1 MQPIADKYRI
11 CFRIFLF
18 FLFLIANS
26 TLLKS
31 GNEVTIYDVAKAL
44 SLSPSTVSR
53 ALKDHPHIKKETKK
67 KIIATAS
74 EMGYRH
80 NKFASSLRQK
90 HTNTIG
96 VVVPRLN
103 SYFMASVLAG
113 IEEVT
118 SEQGYGL
125 IISQSQ
131 ESWRKEISCVSTLF
145 NSRVD
150 GILVSL
156 AFETKNLDHFNLLFN
171 KDIPV
176 IFFDRVADYHGCMS
190 VVIDNYKAA
199 YEATSH
205 LLQQG
210 CKKLAHLGGNLLRN
224 VYSER
229 LRGFRQ
235 ALADKHAEFN
245 EDFLFITDLS
255 VQAGTEVAAN
265 ILKMKSRPD
274 GIFTAND
281 TTAVSIIVELE
292 KAGIKIPEEI
302 AVVGFNNEPIS
313 QVVQPNL
320 TTVNYPAREI
330 GEIAAT
336 SLIGQ
341 FKNSQS
347 SNLST
352 IVLKHNLIIRN
363 SSIKQIPNNS

>member
-1 MQPIADKYRI
+1 M
-11 CFRIFLF
+11 
-18 FLFLIANS
+18 
-26 TLLKS
+26 KS
-31 GNEVTIYDVAKAL
+31 SNEVTIYDVAKAL
-44 SLSPSTVSR
+44 NLSPSTVSR
-53 ALKDHPHIKKETKK
+53 ALKDHPHIRKETKK
-67 KIIATAS
+67 KIIATAA

-103 SYFMASVLAG
+103 SHFMASALAG
-113 IEEVT
+113 IEKIT
-118 SEQGYGL
+118 SENGYGL

-150 GILVSL
+150 GLIVSL
-156 AFETKNLDHFNLLFN
+156 AFETKNMDHFDILFN
-171 KDIPV
+171 RDIPV
-176 IFFDRVADYHGCMS
+176 IFFDRVADCHGCIN
-190 VVIDNYKAA
+190 VIIDNYKAG

-205 LLQQG
+205 MLQQG
-210 CKKLAHLGGNLLRN
+210 CKRIVHIGGNMLRN

-229 LRGFRQ
+229 FRGFKQ
-235 ALADKHAEFN
+235 ALYENNVEFDQN
-245 EDFLFITDLS
+245 LLFITDMS
-255 VQAGTEVAAN
+255 EQAGIEVAGKL
-265 ILKMKSRPD
+265 LKLRPRPD

-281 TTAVSIIVELE
+281 TTAVSVIVELE

-313 QVVQPNL
+313 QVVKPNL
-320 TTVNYPAREI
+320 TTVDYPAREI

-341 FKNSQS
+341 LKNSQS

-352 IVLKHNLIIRN
+352 IVLKHRLIIRD
-363 SSIKQIPNNS
+363 SSIKNNHQNS

>member
-1 MQPIADKYRI
+1 
-11 CFRIFLF
+11 
-18 FLFLIANS
+18 
-26 TLLKS
+26 
-31 GNEVTIYDVAKAL
+31 
-44 SLSPSTVSR
+44 VSR
-53 ALKDHPHIKKETKK
+53 ALKDHPHIRKETKR
-67 KIIATAS
+67 KILATAS

-80 NKFASSLRQK
+80 NKFASSLRQR

-113 IEEVT
+113 IEKVT
-118 SEQGYGL
+118 SESGYGL

-150 GILVSL
+150 GLLVSL
-156 AFETKNLDHFNLLFN
+156 AFETKNLDHFDILFS

-176 IFFDRVADYHGCMS
+176 IFFDRVADCHGCMS

-210 CKKLAHLGGNLLRN
+210 CKKLAYLGGNLLRN

-229 LRGFRQ
+229 LRGFMQ
-235 ALADKHAEFN
+235 ALSDNHVEFN

-265 ILKMKSRPD
+265 IIKMKSRPD
-274 GIFTAND
+274 GLFTAND
-281 TTAVSIIVELE
+281 TTAVAAIVELE
-292 KAGIKIPEEI
+292 KRGIIVPDDI
-302 AVVGFNNEPIS
+302 AVVGFNNEPMS
-313 QVVQPNL
+313 QVVRPNL
-320 TTVNYPAREI
+320 TTVDYPAREM

-336 SLIGQ
+336 SLINQ
-341 FKNSQS
+341 LKNTQQA
-347 SNLST
+347 NLST
-352 IVLKHNLIIRN
+352 IVLKHSLLIRE
-363 SSIKQIPNNS
+363 SSIKNKSDNTK

>member
-1 MQPIADKYRI
+1 M
-11 CFRIFLF
+11 
-18 FLFLIANS
+18 
-26 TLLKS
+26 KS
-31 GNEVTIYDVAKAL
+31 SNEVTIYDVAKAL
-44 SLSPSTVSR
+44 NLSPSTVSR
-53 ALKDHPHIKKETKK
+53 ALKDHPHIRKETKK
-67 KIIATAS
+67 KIIATAA

-103 SYFMASVLAG
+103 SHFMASALAG
-113 IEEVT
+113 IEKIT
-118 SEQGYGL
+118 SENGYGL

-150 GILVSL
+150 GLIVSL
-156 AFETKNLDHFNLLFN
+156 AFETKNMDHFDILFN
-171 KDIPV
+171 RDIPV
-176 IFFDRVADYHGCMS
+176 IFFDRVADCHGCIN
-190 VVIDNYKAA
+190 VIIDNYKAG

-210 CKKLAHLGGNLLRN
+210 CKRIVHIGGNMLRN

-229 LRGFRQ
+229 FRGFKQ
-235 ALADKHAEFN
+235 ALYENNVEFDQN
-245 EDFLFITDLS
+245 LLFITDMS
-255 VQAGTEVAAN
+255 EQAGIEVAGKL
-265 ILKMKSRPD
+265 LKLRPRPD

-281 TTAVSIIVELE
+281 TTAVSVIVELE

-313 QVVQPNL
+313 QVVKPNL
-320 TTVNYPAREI
+320 TTVDYPAREI

-341 FKNSQS
+341 LKNSQS

-352 IVLKHNLIIRN
+352 IVLKHRLIIRD
-363 SSIKQIPNNS
+363 SSIKNNHQNS

>member
-1 MQPIADKYRI
+1 V
-11 CFRIFLF
+11 
-18 FLFLIANS
+18 
-26 TLLKS
+26 KS
-31 GNEVTIYDVAKAL
+31 SNEVTIYDIAKAL
-44 SLSPSTVSR
+44 NLSPSTVSR
-53 ALKDHPHIKKETKK
+53 ALKDHPHIRKETKK
-67 KIIATAS
+67 KIIATAA

-103 SYFMASVLAG
+103 SHFMASALAG
-113 IEEVT
+113 IEKVT
-118 SEQGYGL
+118 SENGYGL

-150 GILVSL
+150 GLLVSL
-156 AFETKNLDHFNLLFN
+156 AFETKNLDHFNILFE

-176 IFFDRVADYHGCMS
+176 IFFDRVADCHGCIN
-190 VVIDNYKAA
+190 VVIDNYKAG

-210 CKKLAHLGGNLLRN
+210 CKRIVHLGGNMLRN

-229 LRGFRQ
+229 FRGFKQ
-235 ALADKHAEFN
+235 ALYENNVEF
-245 EDFLFITDLS
+245 DQSLLFITDMS
-255 VQAGTEVAAN
+255 EQAGIEVADKL
-265 ILKMKSRPD
+265 LKLRPRPD

-281 TTAVSIIVELE
+281 TTAVSVIVELE

-313 QVVQPNL
+313 QVVKPNL
-320 TTVNYPAREI
+320 TTVDYPAREM
-330 GEIAAT
+330 GEIAAS
-336 SLIGQ
+336 SLISLL
-341 FKNSQS
+341 KNTQQAS
-347 SNLST
+347 LST
-352 IVLKHNLIIRN
+352 IVLKHSLLTRE
-363 SSIKQIPNNS
+363 SSIKNNPDNIK